1 MQPQFK
7 RRCKKKR
14 KGAEW
19 ANYKGVKTMGNFAVG
34 AMMFGVAGI
43 LFMLG
48 LISLQVGMT
57 QKYSWATSAFV
68 MLAFV
73 GCLLISG
80 YMVMIGLALTGGMGI
95 M

>member
-1 MQPQFK
+1 
-7 RRCKKKR
+7 
-14 KGAEW
+14 
-19 ANYKGVKTMGNFAVG
+19 MGTFAIG

-48 LISLQVGMT
+48 LISVQVGMT
-57 QKYSWATSAFV
+57 QKYGWAASACV

-73 GCLLISG
+73 GCLLIAG
-80 YMVMIGLALTGGMGI
+80 YMVVIGLALTSGAGI